1 MLRSFEGARGA
12 EALRKR
18 QAGDVELVALT
29 TAVPANTINQDE
41 VRDEAAPY
49 LAGMEHMLS
58 TFGNAG
64 VHHRHMV
71 KPVSWYLES
80 HDWVERTAVF
90 QEAALELLV
99 QATES
104 CLAEA
109 RMAPSEIDAV
119 VLVTSTG
126 ISIPSLD
133 AALANHL
140 GFKSSV
146 ERTPIFGLGCA
157 GGATG
162 LARAAQLVEANPDFV
177 VLLLVVEICSANL
190 SLLNVSKTDAV
201 AFTLFGD
208 GASAVLLRRGGSRKP
223 AHIARYVTSGEHL
236 WPDTGNLAGITVRKD
251 SLGLRLSPALVA
263 FVRKNLGPA
272 VDLFLRNRD
281 LALDDFAGFV
291 FHAGASKMIE
301 AAAESLGVDMDSFDS
316 SSAVLRD
323 YGNLSACSVLFV
335 LERALRTG
343 ATGRHLMGALGPGF
357 TLSLVVLDL

>member
-1 MLRSFEGARGA
+1 
-12 EALRKR
+12 
-18 QAGDVELVALT
+18 VELIALT
-29 TAVPANTINQDE
+29 TAVPANTITQDE

-58 TFGNAG
+58 AFGNAG
-64 VHHRHMV
+64 VRHRHMV
-71 KPVSWYLES
+71 KPVSWYLEP

-90 QEAALELLV
+90 HEAALELLV
-99 QATES
+99 QVTES

-126 ISIPSLD
+126 VSIPTLD
-133 AALANHL
+133 AALANH
-140 GFKSSV
+140 FCFRSSV

-223 AHIARYVTSGEHL
+223 APVARYVASGEHL

-251 SLGLRLSPALVA
+251 SLGLRLSPALVG
-263 FVRKNLGPA
+263 FVRKNLRPA
-272 VDLFLRNRD
+272 VDQFLRDHD
-281 LALDDFAGFV
+281 LVLDDFTGFI
-291 FHAGASKMIE
+291 FHAGASKVTE
-301 AAAESLGVDMDSFDS
+301 AAAEALGVDMDSFES
-316 SSAVLRD
+316 SSSVLRD

>member
-1 MLRSFEGARGA
+1 MLRSLQGARGA
-12 EALRKR
+12 EAPRKR
-18 QAGDVELVALT
+18 QAGDLELIALT

-49 LAGMEHMLS
+49 LAGMQHMLS

-99 QATES
+99 QVTES
-104 CLAEA
+104 CLADA
-109 RMAPSEIDAV
+109 RMEPSEIDAV

-126 ISIPSLD
+126 ISIPTLD
-133 AALANHL
+133 AALANHF

-162 LARAAQLVEANPDFV
+162 LARAAQLAEANPDFV
-177 VLLLVVEICSANL
+177 VLLLVVEICTANL

-208 GASAVLLRRGGSRKP
+208 GGSAVLLRRGGSRKRRTSRAMLPP
-223 AHIARYVTSGEHL
+223 ASIFGQTREIWRASRF
-236 WPDTGNLAGITVRKD
+236 VRIP
-251 SLGLRLSPALVA
+251 SVCAYRRRLSPSCARTLV
-263 FVRKNLGPA
+263 R
-272 VDLFLRNRD
+272 RWT
-281 LALDDFAGFV
+281 
-291 FHAGASKMIE
+291 
-301 AAAESLGVDMDSFDS
+301 
-316 SSAVLRD
+316 
-323 YGNLSACSVLFV
+323 CSCVIAIWRWTIS
-335 LERALRTG
+335 RALSSTPAPR
-343 ATGRHLMGALGPGF
+343 R
-357 TLSLVVLDL
+357 